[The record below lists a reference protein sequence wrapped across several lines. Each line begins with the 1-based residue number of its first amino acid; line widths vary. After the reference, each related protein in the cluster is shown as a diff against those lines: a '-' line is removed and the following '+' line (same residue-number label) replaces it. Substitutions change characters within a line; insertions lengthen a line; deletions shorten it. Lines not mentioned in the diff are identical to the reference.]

1 MRCAKAQQELSKSE
15 CQTGCVTSWSLLWYR
30 EVHSGFDAGM
40 RPVVSYV
47 GRKKHSCSVAKQA
60 IDGGNAAVAQKNVVQ
75 AEAIITPAS
84 TMNTFWLHTW
94 LHVLC
99 IRVTHV
105 NYTHIFFPSVE
116 IAKPWYW
123 RPVDWQTWH
132 DPLDSQV
139 CGHRKPKITA
149 ELLTSRLT
157 LGEFPSLLLLLV
169 NPFPAVVSSCQETP
183 EGAGGIEVAF
193 SNECYCL
200 LTINFTLGGSAG
212 LSRMA

>member
-1 MRCAKAQQELSKSE
+1 MSCAFEEQGVYSLGFISHTQNRVLLPSEQPQQRLLAWFPKLLNICCSCWLQSMVQKLSKSFATLNVRLTAWHPE
-15 CQTGCVTSWSLLWYR
+15 ISCGTGRSIVGLMLAWDQLF
-30 EVHSGFDAGM
+30 H
-40 RPVVSYV
+40 YV

-123 RPVDWQTWH
+123 RPLDWLTDITW
-132 DPLDSQV
+132 SI
-139 CGHRKPKITA
+139 G
-149 ELLTSRLT
+149 
-157 LGEFPSLLLLLV
+157 
-169 NPFPAVVSSCQETP
+169 
-183 EGAGGIEVAF
+183 
-193 SNECYCL
+193 
-200 LTINFTLGGSAG
+200 FTG
-212 LSRMA
+212 LWVWEAQDDCWAADQ

>member
-1 MRCAKAQQELSKSE
+1 MHRIGSFCHQTTPANTLGLISKVAEHLLLLLISACCAKAQQELSKSE
-15 CQTGCVTSWSLLWYR
+15 CQTGCVTSWSLLWYK

-75 AEAIITPAS
+75 AEAIIAPAS

-123 RPVDWQTWH
+123 RPVD
-132 DPLDSQV
+132 
-139 CGHRKPKITA
+139 
-149 ELLTSRLT
+149 
-157 LGEFPSLLLLLV
+157 
-169 NPFPAVVSSCQETP
+169 
-183 EGAGGIEVAF
+183 
-193 SNECYCL
+193 
-200 LTINFTLGGSAG
+200 
-212 LSRMA
+212 